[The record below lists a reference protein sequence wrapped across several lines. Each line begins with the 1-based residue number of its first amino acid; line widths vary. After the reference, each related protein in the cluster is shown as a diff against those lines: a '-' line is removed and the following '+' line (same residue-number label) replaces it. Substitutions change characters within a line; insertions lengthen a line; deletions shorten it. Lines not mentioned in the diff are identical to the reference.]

1 MMAKFMRIFKLM
13 PRFIGVRMAQKS
25 SPTYPDVEINRW
37 IDSKDGVSFDL
48 LNSMQSKEI
57 GSVAPL
63 NENFGAV
70 G

>member
-1 MMAKFMRIFKLM
+1 ML
-13 PRFIGVRMAQKS
+13 KS
-25 SPTYPDVEINRW
+25 T
-37 IDSKDGVSFDL
+37 DSKDGVSFDL
-48 LNSMQSKEI
+48 LNSMQSKEM